1 MISGNMIGSYSQI
14 GKTFV
19 FVDEDGNEVAGVV
32 TDNPVIFTATDDDVR
47 EGVIYASSDG
57 VSTGTKVIPSYHT
70 TDGFKVVTN
79 GSKFSITL
87 DNLDKYNYTKLQA
100 IICDFNTN
108 ASNSTAANKVAIN
121 DNVYNV
127 NLTNVVSAI
136 SKDDNA
142 KAIDF
147 GITNNSGK
155 TQILR
160 FFTYKEIE

>member
-70 TDGFKVVTN
+70 TEGFKVITN